1 MTLSARDLHVRLG
14 DKAVLVGVSASF
26 ARGQVSAVIGPN
38 GAGKSTLLACL
49 AGLRAPDQ
57 GRVTLDDSNLLELP
71 PRARAQRIG
80 FLPQNPEIAWG
91 VQASTLIGLGRT
103 PFIGA
108 RGLSS
113 EDEVAVDRAL
123 AQTHTT
129 DLAHRNVLTL
139 SGGERARVLI
149 ARVLA
154 GVPDWILADEALT
167 GLDPGYQL
175 DVAEIFRAL
184 AHDNKCGVIIT
195 LHDLAMALRIADRII
210 VLADGG
216 VLADGPPDA
225 LTPEVLRAAYGIEAR
240 IMQGSHGP
248 IIDVVERS

>member
-1 MTLSARDLHVRLG
+1 MTLAAENLHVRLG
-14 DKAVLVGVSASF
+14 DKTVLAGVSASF

-57 GRVTLDDSNLLELP
+57 GQVKLDDVNLLTLS
-71 PRARAQRIG
+71 PRHRAQRIG
-80 FLPQNPEIAWG
+80 FLPQNPEIAWA
-91 VQASTLIGLGRT
+91 VEARTLIGLGRT

-108 RGLSS
+108 RGLSN
-113 EDEVAVDRAL
+113 EDEAAVDRAL
-123 AQTHTT
+123 AQTSTA
-129 DLAHRNVLTL
+129 DLARRNVLTL

-149 ARVLA
+149 ARALA
-154 GVPDWILADEALT
+154 GAPDWILADEALT

-175 DVAEIFRAL
+175 DVAGILRAL
-184 AHDNKCGVIIT
+184 AHGQNCGVIVT
-195 LHDLAMALRIADRII
+195 LHDLAMALRISDRII
-210 VLADGG
+210 VLAGGG
-216 VLADGPPDA
+216 VMADGAPVA

-248 IIDVVERS
+248 IIDVVGRS